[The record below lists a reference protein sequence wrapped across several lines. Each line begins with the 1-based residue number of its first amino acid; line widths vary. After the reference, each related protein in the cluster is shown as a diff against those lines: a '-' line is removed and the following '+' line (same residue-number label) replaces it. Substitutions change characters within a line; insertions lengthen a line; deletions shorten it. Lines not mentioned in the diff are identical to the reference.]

1 MLVPFL
7 NQSSIECDDLKKEAF
22 ASHTCCYLAGDQ
34 CTPVEERATAVSIC
48 KIPFQDW
55 LKVLWIT
62 KGSFNV
68 FGQNSEVVASLKA
81 SLKILHGCTF
91 GQLGDEVAGSNDK
104 AMMRK
109 ALMKIKAIQ

>member
-1 MLVPFL
+1 M
-7 NQSSIECDDLKKEAF
+7 
-22 ASHTCCYLAGDQ
+22 
-34 CTPVEERATAVSIC
+34 
-48 KIPFQDW
+48 
-55 LKVLWIT
+55 
-62 KGSFNV
+62 